1 MKKKGNLLK
10 KNCMK
15 TLTLFITFVMLAFTF
30 QYTIINLINLNDT
43 LTQNFMQ
50 NPISEEEEEEEK
62 VNESKDF
69 HLFQSQVQLSL
80 LVINEKVNSYFKSIC
95 VFYENGFIKTLKQ
108 PPEQY
113 L

>member
-1 MKKKGNLLK
+1 MKA
-10 KNCMK
+10 
-15 TLTLFITFVMLAFTF
+15 LTLFITFVMLAFTF

-69 HLFQSQVQLSL
+69 HFFQTQFQLSL
-80 LVINEKVNSYFKSIC
+80 FVCNEKVNSYFKSIC
-95 VFYENGFIKTLKQ
+95 VLYENGFIKTLKQ

>member
-1 MKKKGNLLK
+1 MNNKFKIEFKPYRFQFKSYPNPILK
-10 KNCMK
+10 
-15 TLTLFITFVMLAFTF
+15 
-30 QYTIINLINLNDT
+30 LNDT

-69 HLFQSQVQLSL
+69 HFFQSQVQLSL
-80 LVINEKVNSYFKSIC
+80 FVINEKANSYFKSIC

>member
-1 MKKKGNLLK
+1 MKNKSNLLK
-10 KNCMK
+10 IDSLK

-43 LTQNFMQ
+43 LTQNLMQ

-62 VNESKDF
+62 VNESKAF
-69 HLFQSQVQLSL
+69 HFFQTKDQLSL
-80 LVINEKVNSYFKSIC
+80 FICNEKANSYFKSIC
-95 VFYENGFIKTLKQ
+95 VCYENSFIKTLKQ
-108 PPEQY
+108 PPERT